1 MVRQIKI
8 EQIDD
13 LMKEAV
19 QELVQKTTLQWTTL
33 AKKATPVKTG
43 NLRNGWKTNIQKFN
57 GTIIN
62 NVEYAEPVIYG
73 TALPP
78 SWGGRFRT
86 RQNTIKGSLNNVNR
100 SEVNDLIESQDKILT
115 ISAGDLTFVP
125 TTKDRVVISSVE
137 FKIISVTTNEQ
148 NNTPI
153 SFELVLR

>member
-33 AKKATPVKTG
+33 EKKATPVGETG
-43 NLRNGWKTNIQKFN
+43 NLRNDWKTDIGKLR

-62 NVEYAEPVIYG
+62 RMEYAEPVIYG

-78 SWGGRFRT
+78 SWKGRYRT
-86 RQNTIKGSLNNVNR
+86 RQQPIKGFPELQAKQLTVGYIPKELKRIIR
-100 SEVNDLIESQDKILT
+100 SM
-115 ISAGDLTFVP
+115 
-125 TTKDRVVISSVE
+125 
-137 FKIISVTTNEQ
+137 
-148 NNTPI
+148 
-153 SFELVLR
+153 